1 MKAIGI
7 FLLLI
12 SSCFVF
18 SQDMSQDFGT
28 WTKIKSDFKINKK
41 TSFTNKTEL
50 RTLDNSSQI
59 SQFYTQFSFNKKL
72 NEKLSTSFAMRIRL
86 LNKEYSYLLANRFH
100 NDLTFSHKIS
110 DLSLYFRL
118 RTQINFN
125 LNNSNEFY
133 ERTRLKL
140 KYKINKKIAFYT
152 YQELYFLLSP
162 SEKYFYD
169 KTRFGIGIQYELN
182 KKTDLEIKYLKINDI
197 NVENPS
203 SLNVLGAT
211 VTIKF

>member
-12 SSCFVF
+12 SPCFVF

-41 TSFTNKTEL
+41 TSFTNKTEV

-59 SQFYTQFSFNKKL
+59 SQFYTQFSLNKKL
-72 NEKLSTSFAMRIRL
+72 NKKLSTSFAWRLRL

-100 NDLTFSHKIS
+100 NDLTFKHKIS
-110 DLSLYFRL
+110 DLSFYFRL

-125 LNNSNEFY
+125 PNSSNEFY

-140 KYKINKKIAFYT
+140 KYKINKKIAFYA
-152 YQELYFLLSP
+152 YQE
-162 SEKYFYD
+162 
-169 KTRFGIGIQYELN
+169 
-182 KKTDLEIKYLKINDI
+182 
-197 NVENPS
+197 
-203 SLNVLGAT
+203 
-211 VTIKF
+211 

>member
-72 NEKLSTSFAMRIRL
+72 NKKLSTSFAMRLRL

-100 NDLTFSHKIS
+100 NDLTFRHKIS

-162 SEKYFYD
+162 SERYFYD

>member
-1 MKAIGI
+1 MKAIGT

-12 SSCFVF
+12 SPCFVF

-59 SQFYTQFSFNKKL
+59 SQFYTQFSLNKKL
-72 NEKLSTSFAMRIRL
+72 NKKLSTSFAWRLRL
-86 LNKEYSYLLANRFH
+86 LNKEYAYLLANRFH
-100 NDLTFSHKIS
+100 NDLTFKHKIS
-110 DLSLYFRL
+110 DLSFYFRL

-125 LNNSNEFY
+125 LNSSNEFY

-140 KYKINKKIAFYT
+140 KYKINKKIAFYA

-162 SEKYFYD
+162 SERYFYD
-169 KTRFGIGIQYELN
+169 KTRFGTGIQYELN

-203 SLNVLGAT
+203 SLNVLGLK
-211 VTIKF
+211 ISHQF

>member
-59 SQFYTQFSFNKKL
+59 SQFYTQISLNKKL
-72 NEKLSTSFAMRIRL
+72 NKKLSTSFAWRLRL

-100 NDLTFSHKIS
+100 NDLTFKHKIS
-110 DLSLYFRL
+110 DLSFYFRL

-125 LNNSNEFY
+125 PHSSNEFY

-140 KYKINKKIAFYT
+140 KYKINKKIAFYA

-162 SEKYFYD
+162 SERYFYD
-169 KTRFGIGIQYELN
+169 KTRFGTGIQYELN
-182 KKTDLEIKYLKINDI
+182 KKTELEIKYLKINDI

-203 SLNVLGAT
+203 SLNVLGLK
-211 VTIKF
+211 ISHQF

>member
-72 NEKLSTSFAMRIRL
+72 NKKLSTSFAMRIRL

-100 NDLTFSHKIS
+100 NDLTFRHKIS

-182 KKTDLEIKYLKINDI
+182 KETDLEIKYLKINDI

>member
-12 SSCFVF
+12 SPCFVY

-72 NEKLSTSFAMRIRL
+72 NEKLSTSFAMRLRL

-100 NDLTFSHKIS
+100 NDLTFRHKIS

-162 SEKYFYD
+162 SERYFYD

-182 KKTDLEIKYLKINDI
+182 KETDLEIKYLKINDI

>member
-1 MKAIGI
+1 MKAIGV

-12 SSCFVF
+12 SPCFVF
-18 SQDMSQDFGT
+18 SQEISQDFGT

-50 RTLDNSSQI
+50 RTIDNSSQI

-72 NEKLSTSFAMRIRL
+72 NKKLSTSFAMRLRL

-100 NDLTFSHKIS
+100 NDLTFRHNIS
-110 DLSLYFRL
+110 DLYLYFRL

-125 LNNSNEFY
+125 LNSSNEFY

-162 SEKYFYD
+162 SERYFYD
-169 KTRFGIGIQYELN
+169 KTRFGIGIQYEFN

>member
-72 NEKLSTSFAMRIRL
+72 NEKLSTSFAMRLRL

-100 NDLTFSHKIS
+100 NDLTFRHKIS

-162 SEKYFYD
+162 SERYFYD

>member
-100 NDLTFSHKIS
+100 NDLTFKHKIS
-110 DLSLYFRL
+110 DLYIYFRL

-162 SEKYFYD
+162 SERYFYD

>member
-72 NEKLSTSFAMRIRL
+72 NKKLSTSFAMRLRL

-100 NDLTFSHKIS
+100 NDLTFRHKIS

-162 SEKYFYD
+162 SERYFYD

-182 KKTDLEIKYLKINDI
+182 KETDLEIKYLKINDI

>member
-100 NDLTFSHKIS
+100 NDLTFKHKIS

-162 SEKYFYD
+162 SERYFYD

>member
-12 SSCFVF
+12 SPCFVF
-18 SQDMSQDFGT
+18 SQDMGQDFGT
-28 WTKIKSDFKINKK
+28 WTKINSDFKINKK

-59 SQFYTQFSFNKKL
+59 SQFYTQFSLNKKL
-72 NEKLSTSFAMRIRL
+72 NKKLSTSFAWRLRL
-86 LNKEYSYLLANRFH
+86 LNKEYSYLLTNRFH
-100 NDLTFSHKIS
+100 NDLTFKHKIS

-118 RTQINFN
+118 RTQINFSS
-125 LNNSNEFY
+125 NSTNEFY
-133 ERTRLKL
+133 ERTRVKL
-140 KYKINKKIAFYT
+140 KYKINKKIAFYA

-162 SEKYFYD
+162 SERYFYN
-169 KTRFGIGIQYELN
+169 KTRFGTGIQYKLN

-197 NVENPS
+197 NLENPS
-203 SLNVLGAT
+203 SLNILGANLKL
-211 VTIKF
+211 KF

>member
-12 SSCFVF
+12 FPCFII

-50 RTLDNSSQI
+50 RTYDNSSQI
-59 SQFYTQFSFNKKL
+59 SQFYTQFSLNKKL
-72 NEKLSTSFAMRIRL
+72 NKKITTSFAWRLRL
-86 LNKEYSYLLANRFH
+86 LNKEYSYLLTNRFH
-100 NDLTFSHKIS
+100 NDLNFKHKIS

-118 RTQINFN
+118 RTQINFSPYS
-125 LNNSNEFY
+125 SNELY

-140 KYKINKKIAFYT
+140 KYKLNKKIAFYI
-152 YQELYFLLSP
+152 YQELYFLLNP
-162 SEKYFYD
+162 SERYFYD
-169 KTRFGIGIQYELN
+169 KTRFGTGIQYELN
-182 KKTDLEIKYLKINDI
+182 KNTDLEIKYLKINDI
-197 NVENPS
+197 NIENPS
-203 SLNVLGAT
+203 SLNILGLK
-211 VTIKF
+211 ISHQF

>member
-72 NEKLSTSFAMRIRL
+72 NKKLSTSFAMRIRL

-100 NDLTFSHKIS
+100 NDLTFRHKIS

-162 SEKYFYD
+162 SERYFYD

>member
-7 FLLLI
+7 FLIII
-12 SSCFVF
+12 SPCFVI
-18 SQDMSQDFGT
+18 SQDISQDFGT
-28 WTKIKSDFKINKK
+28 WTKIKLDFKINKK

-50 RTLDNSSQI
+50 RTLDNSSKI
-59 SQFYTQFSFNKKL
+59 SQFYTQFSLNKKL
-72 NEKLSTSFAMRIRL
+72 NKKITTSFAWRLRI

-100 NDLTFSHKIS
+100 NDLNFKQKIS
-110 DLSLYFRL
+110 DLSFYFRL
-118 RTQINFN
+118 RTQINFSP
-125 LNNSNEFY
+125 NSKNDLY

-140 KYKINKKIAFYT
+140 KYKINKKIAFYI
-152 YQELYFLLSP
+152 YEELYFLLSS

-169 KTRFGIGIQYELN
+169 KTRFGTGIQYKLN

-203 SLNVLGAT
+203 SLNILGLK
-211 VTIKF
+211 ISHQF

>member
-72 NEKLSTSFAMRIRL
+72 NKKLSTSFAMRIRL

-162 SEKYFYD
+162 SERYFYD

-182 KKTDLEIKYLKINDI
+182 KETDLEIKYLKINDI